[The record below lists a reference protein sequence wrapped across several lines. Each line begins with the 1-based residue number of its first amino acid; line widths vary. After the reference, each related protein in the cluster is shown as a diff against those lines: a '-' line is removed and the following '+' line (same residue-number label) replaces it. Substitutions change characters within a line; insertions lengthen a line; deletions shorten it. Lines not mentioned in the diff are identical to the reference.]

1 VPAQA
6 HAFLFTLRQFG
17 AANRQS
23 FEVAGG
29 LNGAMKFAVKSN
41 IFVAGEIANAGTPAL
56 ADARA
61 LRSAS
66 VVTRVEQAG
75 HQFAGMVGMHELA
88 LGTTSNNVAFG
99 PVRNPIDP
107 AHIAGGS
114 SGGSAAAVAAGDVDF
129 ALGSDTGGSMRI
141 PAAYCGV
148 VGMRPTTGRYPGDGM
163 YLLSP
168 TRDTAGV
175 FARDVTTVALIDGEI
190 TGETELSDIPI
201 ESLRLGVPERGFFE
215 HLAPEVV
222 VAMIKTLDALS
233 DAGATLIDVELATL
247 GDGASI
253 VDLAAGAGFPLVAH
267 EAVRHFTEALVD
279 MPDPISGLSFEY
291 IASKVS
297 SPDVKAAVEHML
309 GEPVTDEQYR
319 EALITRERIRDVYR
333 RVLTENQLDALVY
346 PTVGFTAPLIGAD
359 TISIGGVD
367 YPVFQ
372 ASIRNT
378 DPGSLA
384 GQPSMSIPVP
394 VPAGALPVG
403 LGIECAVGD
412 DRRMLAI
419 ATAIEKVLN

>member
-1 VPAQA
+1 
-6 HAFLFTLRQFG
+6 
-17 AANRQS
+17 
-23 FEVAGG
+23 
-29 LNGAMKFAVKSN
+29 MKFAVKSN
-41 IFVAGEIANAGTPAL
+41 IFVAGEIANAGTLAL

-66 VVTRVEQAG
+66 VVSRLERAG
-75 HQFAGMVGMHELA
+75 HEFAGMVGMHELA
-88 LGTTSNNVAFG
+88 LGTTSNNAAFG
-99 PVRNPIDP
+99 PVRNPADQ
-107 AHIAGGS
+107 AHVAGGS

-175 FARDVTTVALIDGEI
+175 FARDVATVALVDGQI
-190 TGETELSDIPI
+190 TGETEFPNTSL
-201 ESLRLGVPERGFFE
+201 ESLRLGIPERGFFE

-233 DAGATLIDVELATL
+233 DAGATLVDVELATL
-247 GDGASI
+247 GDGANI
-253 VDLAAGAGFPLVAH
+253 VDLATSAGFPLVAY
-267 EAVRHFTEALVD
+267 EAVRHFTAALVD
-279 MPDPISGLSFEY
+279 MPEPISGLSFEY
-291 IASKVS
+291 IASKVA
-297 SPDVKAAVEHML
+297 SPDVKTAVEHML
-309 GEPVTDEQYR
+309 TEPVSDEQYR
-319 EALITRERIRDVYR
+319 EALVTRERIRDVYR
-333 RVLTENQLDALVY
+333 RVLTENKLDALIY
-346 PTVGFTAPLIGAD
+346 PTVGFTAPVIGAD
-359 TISIGGVD
+359 EVDIGGVT
-367 YPVFQ
+367 YPVFL

-394 VPAGALPVG
+394 VPTGALPVG

-419 ATAIEKVLN
+419 AAAIEKGLN

>member
-1 VPAQA
+1 
-6 HAFLFTLRQFG
+6 
-17 AANRQS
+17 
-23 FEVAGG
+23 
-29 LNGAMKFAVKSN
+29 MKFAVKSN

-66 VVTRVEQAG
+66 VVSHVEASG
-75 HQFAGMVGMHELA
+75 HEFVRMVGMHELA
-88 LGTTSNNVAFG
+88 LGTTSNNAAFG
-99 PVRNPIDP
+99 PVRNPVDP
-107 AHIAGGS
+107 AHVAGGS

-175 FARDVTTVALIDGEI
+175 FARDVATVALVDAQI
-190 TGETELSDIPI
+190 TGETDRPPTPI
-201 ESLRLGVPERGFFE
+201 ASLRLGVPERGFFE

-233 DAGATLIDVELATL
+233 EAGATLIDVELATL

-253 VDLAAGAGFPLVAH
+253 IDLAASAGFPLVAY
-267 EAVRHFTEALVD
+267 EAVRHFTEALAD

-291 IASKVS
+291 IASKVA

-309 GEPVTDEQYR
+309 SEPVTDEQYR

-333 RVLTENQLDALVY
+333 RVLAEHQLDALIY
-346 PTVGFTAPLIGAD
+346 PTVGITAPLIGAE
-359 TISIGGVD
+359 TVAIGGVE

-384 GQPSMSIPVP
+384 GQPSMSMPVS

-419 ATAIEKVLN
+419 AAAIEKVLN